1 MPKVIQRKCKCE
13 CGHEWTDVQTYVG
26 KKAPSYEIPDCPQ
39 CTKGASVQERDGI
52 TEILSAGRGPS
63 VGNRAAS
70 RAGDFCGKMLEE
82 DYGIPPSMIRDTG
95 IRPGD
100 TYIKPPAPSAPQ
112 PGYIGGGGS
121 KEITQ
126 SFLASAKA
134 SGGLGEKG
142 NLSGFDIVQSGIKS
156 GAINNPLKHST
167 FINAKD

>member
-1 MPKVIQRKCKCE
+1 MPKQIQRKCKCE
-13 CGHEWTDVQTYVG
+13 CGNEWTDVQIYVG
-26 KKAPSYEIPDCPQ
+26 KKPDYGIPECPQ
-39 CTKGASVQERDGI
+39 CTKNATIHEKDGLAEIIAS
-52 TEILSAGRGPS
+52 GRSPA

-100 TYIKPPAPSAPQ
+100 TYIKPPPATAASAN
-112 PGYIGGGGS
+112 YIGGGGS
-121 KEITQ
+121 KDITQ

-142 NLSGFDIVQSGIKS
+142 NLTGYDIVQAGKQS
-156 GAINNPLKHST
+156 GAISNPLKSST